1 MFYFIQEAY
10 IYNFADNN
18 LLYSIEDNF
27 KETKTILKKNFQLLQ
42 VCFFSEPHGLKSR
55 KILLLMDKD
64 IANESIELGN
74 KTSYMP
80 RLNRNP
86 LI

>member
-10 IYNFADNN
+10 SKEELSTLTSAFFFQNHMALNPGKSY
-18 LLYSIEDNF
+18 YSMI
-27 KETKTILKKNFQLLQ
+27 
-42 VCFFSEPHGLKSR
+42 
-55 KILLLMDKD
+55 LLMDKD

-80 RLNRNP
+80 KLNRNP